1 MSTVDII
8 ILKLIKKN
16 LSISIAESCTGGLIA
31 SSITK
36 INGASKIFSCG
47 IISYSNNTKVKYL
60 SVSKKTLNKFGAVSS
75 NVACEMVDGL
85 YKKERTKI
93 TVSTT
98 GIAGPNGGSKKKPVG
113 LVYVGLKFKNKNY
126 IYKNLFKG
134 SRLGIQKKTRNFIF
148 KKIDEL
154 I

>member
-1 MSTVDII
+1 MSTIEKK

-36 INGASKIFSCG
+36 IDGASKIFSCG
-47 IISYSNNTKVKYL
+47 IVSYSNDTKVRYL
-60 SVSKKTLNKFGAVSS
+60 SVSKKTLRKFGAVSS
-75 NVACEMVDGL
+75 NVATEMVNGL
-85 YKKERTKI
+85 FKKEKTKI
-93 TVSTT
+93 TISTT

-113 LVYVGLKFKNKNY
+113 LVYIGIKFKKKNY
-126 IYKNLFKG
+126 IYKNIFKG
-134 SRLGIQKKTRNFIF
+134 SRFEIQKKTTNFVF
-148 KKIDEL
+148 KKIEEL

>member
-1 MSTVDII
+1 MSTLDKKIF
-8 ILKLIKKN
+8 KLIKRN
-16 LSISIAESCTGGLIA
+16 ISISIAESCTGGLIA

-47 IISYSNNTKVKYL
+47 IVSYSNDTKVKYL
-60 SVSKKTLNKFGAVSS
+60 SVSKKTLRKFGAVSS
-75 NVACEMVDGL
+75 NVANEMLDGL
-85 YKKERTKI
+85 YKKEKTKI
-93 TVSTT
+93 TISTT

-113 LVYVGLKFKNKNY
+113 LVYIGIKFKNKNY

-134 SRLGIQKKTRNFIF
+134 TRFEIQKKTTNFVF
-148 KKIDEL
+148 KKIEEL

>member
-126 IYKNLFKG
+126 IYKKFFTG
-134 SRLGIQKKTRNFIF
+134 SRLDVQKKTKNFVF
-148 KKIDEL
+148 KEIDKL

>member
-1 MSTVDII
+1 MSTLDKI
-8 ILKLIKKN
+8 ILRLIKKN

-36 INGASKIFSCG
+36 INGASKILSCG
-47 IISYSNNTKVKYL
+47 IVSYSNDTKVRYL

-75 NVACEMVDGL
+75 NVATEMIDGL
-85 YKKERTKI
+85 YKKEKTKI
-93 TVSTT
+93 TISTT
-98 GIAGPNGGSKKKPVG
+98 GIAGPNGGSRNKPVG
-113 LVYVGLKFKNKNY
+113 LVYIGIRFKNKNY

-134 SRLGIQKKTRNFIF
+134 SRLEIQKKTTNFVF
-148 KKIDEL
+148 KKIEEL